1 MAGVKDF
8 VSERVQGL
16 AEQAREL
23 RTKPVENAR
32 KVAAK
37 SADGIRGLREPVRAF
52 ARSGVKLS
60 SISQSTAQSLI
71 ELQEQIVTS
80 ALTDAAAQLERAA
93 ATVSVTELVRD
104 QAGVLRTARERI
116 IEDMA
121 QAVAILRDAGV
132 DVRKVATQTYGQ
144 VRAKPARKAPVKKK
158 AASKKKAA
166 AKKKAAKKA
175 PARKKARKAPAKKAK
190 RGAKAKAASK

>member
-144 VRAKPARKAPVKKK
+144 VRAKPARKAPAKKK
-158 AASKKKAA
+158 APAR
-166 AKKKAAKKA
+166 KKAAKKA
-175 PARKKARKAPAKKAK
+175 PARKKARKAPAKKTK
-190 RGAKAKAASK
+190 RGAKAKAAGK

>member
-144 VRAKPARKAPVKKK
+144 VRAKPARKAPAKKK
-158 AASKKKAA
+158 APAR
-166 AKKKAAKKA
+166 KKAAKKA

-190 RGAKAKAASK
+190 RGAKAKAAGK

>member
-104 QAGVLRTARERI
+104 QRDERHHPRFRHNQH
-116 IEDMA
+116 DDQRHDRA
-121 QAVAILRDAGV
+121 NGKTPRRGKCGLDRACRHVFGDA
-132 DVRKVATQTYGQ
+132 
-144 VRAKPARKAPVKKK
+144 
-158 AASKKKAA
+158 
-166 AKKKAAKKA
+166 
-175 PARKKARKAPAKKAK
+175 
-190 RGAKAKAASK
+190 